1 MVTQSRAM
9 SLSMSSAEFCVD
21 EKVSA
26 DPSEGSVWLP
36 WLWGE
41 VPTRGDEAVGVI
53 EW

>member
-1 MVTQSRAM
+1 MLLAA
-9 SLSMSSAEFCVD
+9 LSAELCMG
-21 EKVSA
+21 EEVSA
-26 DPSEGSVWLP
+26 DLSEDPVRFP